1 MRSTRVRP
9 DSRRQGTKAKEACV
23 ASSQA
28 AFDQSPASID
38 VELWGGWMPAEDLR
52 QAALAALVAGGDVA
66 LNLDG
71 IDRVDASALQILLAL
86 DAQQRK
92 REQIIQL
99 TNTSPH
105 LRQWFELA
113 GVVDRFSMTGRKGD
127 K

>member
-1 MRSTRVRP
+1 
-9 DSRRQGTKAKEACV
+9 
-23 ASSQA
+23 
-28 AFDQSPASID
+28 
-38 VELWGGWMPAEDLR
+38 MPAEDLR